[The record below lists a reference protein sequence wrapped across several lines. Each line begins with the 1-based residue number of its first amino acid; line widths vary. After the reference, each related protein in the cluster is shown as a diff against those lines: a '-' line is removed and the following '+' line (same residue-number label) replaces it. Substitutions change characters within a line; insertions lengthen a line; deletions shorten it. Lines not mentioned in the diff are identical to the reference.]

1 MTLLCMYMLFAFHRW
16 MEACLEDEL
25 PPTTAME
32 QALRN
37 GVFLARLSNF
47 FAPEVVPL
55 KKIYDIDESKYR
67 VGVYV
72 VVCSVYRYPL
82 CMKGPV
88 LCAHMHSFTTKWRV
102 QLYMG
107 ACVHR
112 VNTRKSTAI
121 CFQRIWWINEFGGLT
136 EYSYIILVLENCGR
150 LQGLLGT
157 VESHKGEY
165 L

>member
-1 MTLLCMYMLFAFHRW
+1 MVSTFHRW

-37 GVFLARLSNF
+37 GVFLARLSHF

-72 VVCSVYRYPL
+72 VVYSVHWCAL
-82 CMKGPV
+82 CMEGHV
-88 LCAHMHSFTTKWRV
+88 CIMYIHAYIHL
-102 QLYMG
+102 
-107 ACVHR
+107 
-112 VNTRKSTAI
+112 
-121 CFQRIWWINEFGGLT
+121 QRSR
-136 EYSYIILVLENCGR
+136 EYSCMWVHAY
-150 LQGLLGT
+150 
-157 VESHKGEY
+157 
-165 L
+165 